1 MIGIRMFL
9 YKRIHTDTW
18 SCIHSQLI
26 MQELQSPRQPPMSG
40 EGRADPN
47 QPPRLL
53 SHDGQSGLVIHL
65 GMRTLAVIDNQGKA
79 RPARLIWI
87 LQERL

>member
-1 MIGIRMFL
+1 MFL
-9 YKRIHTDTW
+9 YKRIHSAPW
-18 SCIHSQLI
+18 HYIHSQLI

-65 GMRTLAVIDNQGKA
+65 GMGTLAVIDNQGEA
-79 RPARLIWI
+79 RPARVIWI
-87 LQERL
+87 LQE